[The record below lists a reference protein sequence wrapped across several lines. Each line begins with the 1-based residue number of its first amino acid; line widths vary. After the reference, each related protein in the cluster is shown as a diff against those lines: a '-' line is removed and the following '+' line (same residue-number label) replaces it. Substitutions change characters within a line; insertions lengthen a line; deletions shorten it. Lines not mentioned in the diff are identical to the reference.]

1 MKLATNKT
9 FKIFTVLDHTSETL
23 KFDYTSL
30 DGALEMFKELLTTFE
45 VDPENLELLEL
56 HHDEHGNIIDSIK
69 HF

>member
-9 FKIFTVLDHTSETL
+9 LKIFTVLDHTDGTL

-45 VDPENLELLEL
+45 VKPENLELLEI
-56 HHDEHGNIIDSIK
+56 HYDEYGNALESRK

>member
-1 MKLATNKT
+1 MKLATNKN

-30 DGALEMFKELLTTFE
+30 DGALEMFKELITTFE
-45 VDPENLELLEL
+45 VDPRNIELLEL
-56 HHDEHGNIIDSIK
+56 HHDEHGNIIDTIK